1 MFHAQTVARCHQ
13 GAQTTVYFSAPLAN
27 ADTLLMA
34 RRPGVPVRQRR
45 VSTELRE
52 LRKKAGLTCSDVA
65 KALGT
70 STTKISRM
78 ETGERGLYADD
89 VAALL
94 GLYRVPTKHR
104 EELLHL
110 VRNGGDP
117 NWWQLKPSD
126 LPTEWR
132 DLMALEADATT
143 ILNFEPLLVP
153 GLLQTEEYTSTII
166 SGINPELPESDLN
179 ALVATRMG
187 RKSLLS
193 KRNAPT
199 LHAIIDEMVL
209 RRPIGEPGVMERQLQ
224 HLAASAQRPNI
235 TLRVVPF
242 LAGATPALSGPF
254 VILDLVDGRSVV
266 HLEARRTAAF
276 LSEESHV
283 RAAKLAMR
291 RLNAVALAP
300 DESAQLIATILGEQ
314 THPRSTQ

>member
-1 MFHAQTVARCHQ
+1 
-13 GAQTTVYFSAPLAN
+13 
-27 ADTLLMA
+27 MA

-110 VRNGGDP
+110 VRNGGEP

-132 DLMALEADATT
+132 DLMALEADAVT
-143 ILNFEPLLVP
+143 ITNFEPLLIP
-153 GLLQTEEYTSTII
+153 GLLQTEEYAA
-166 SGINPELPESDLN
+166 
-179 ALVATRMG
+179 ALM
-187 RKSLLS
+187 S
-193 KRNAPT
+193 
-199 LHAIIDEMVL
+199 
-209 RRPIGEPGVMERQLQ
+209 
-224 HLAASAQRPNI
+224 
-235 TLRVVPF
+235 
-242 LAGATPALSGPF
+242 
-254 VILDLVDGRSVV
+254 
-266 HLEARRTAAF
+266 
-276 LSEESHV
+276 
-283 RAAKLAMR
+283 
-291 RLNAVALAP
+291 
-300 DESAQLIATILGEQ
+300 
-314 THPRSTQ
+314 